1 MLSTQETA
9 STEGSESS
17 FSQKRRKGSD
27 KKSVQPR
34 RATSL
39 DDASGRSGSA
49 MRRSGPSTQG
59 ATASSSSRAPSRQT
73 SRAESRKAGASRP
86 RSGTTPA
93 RTARVSSGPPS
104 RTPTAPPPKRA
115 ASVDRNSGSIVGG
128 GYAAATASSAAAA
141 VSSKRQPTPSGGRV
155 KKNADKEKAATAAK
169 EAQEEAA
176 AASVAA
182 ITVNGRQLTKAEQ
195 EAARAMQQ
203 ATVTRWVRTSLVL
216 DTVLPAVWAK
226 HDAAKDQLIVKKRRA
241 GGRMVNLVLRPG
253 DQVVL
258 PAMPRPRQPG
268 SNAPAG
274 TSFDGIVL
282 PGKILSLDST
292 SVSGDNANEGF
303 EEANFGDSEPKVYD
317 FGLTVGAGVTPELMD
332 FLACFA
338 PLAEENPAGEALRKE
353 GFKSADPNGNGLCS
367 LAELETFVLKTLVTK
382 YPKTGK
388 GKEMKEPGKDIFTA
402 FRPSYLRAFSDAKDY
417 KADTGAKIKGAKKA
431 TADDFVSVEE
441 FRLFGAYLCIYAAMS
456 DAFSKID
463 GGGAGR
469 DANDDRYFSDRR
481 KKSVVVVVW
490 GLENISVNFRS
501 AVTQEVE
508 LGFFFLLL

>member
-1 MLSTQETA
+1 
-9 STEGSESS
+9 
-17 FSQKRRKGSD
+17 
-27 KKSVQPR
+27 
-34 RATSL
+34 
-39 DDASGRSGSA
+39 
-49 MRRSGPSTQG
+49 
-59 ATASSSSRAPSRQT
+59 
-73 SRAESRKAGASRP
+73 
-86 RSGTTPA
+86 
-93 RTARVSSGPPS
+93 
-104 RTPTAPPPKRA
+104 
-115 ASVDRNSGSIVGG
+115 VDRNSGSIVGG

-353 GFKSADPNGNGLCS
+353 GFKSADPNGNG
-367 LAELETFVLKTLVTK
+367 VL
-382 YPKTGK
+382 
-388 GKEMKEPGKDIFTA
+388 
-402 FRPSYLRAFSDAKDY
+402 
-417 KADTGAKIKGAKKA
+417 
-431 TADDFVSVEE
+431 
-441 FRLFGAYLCIYAAMS
+441 
-456 DAFSKID
+456 
-463 GGGAGR
+463 
-469 DANDDRYFSDRR
+469 
-481 KKSVVVVVW
+481 
-490 GLENISVNFRS
+490 
-501 AVTQEVE
+501 
-508 LGFFFLLL
+508 LG